1 MPSKLSKRRF
11 WSLNF
16 LIASLFLIVFY
27 QLFQLTVLRRP
38 ALLALA
44 EKQHNLTM
52 DLLPLRGPILDRNGR
67 ELATNLTTPSIYA
80 VPRLIGKNQKEL
92 FAVALEG
99 ILGLDRQYL
108 LERLSRDKAFVW
120 LKRRSPPDVAEKIRR
135 LKSPALG
142 IVNEF
147 QRFYPQGDL
156 LAQILG
162 FTNIDSAGL
171 EGIELH
177 LNSELKGERGRRDT
191 KRDALGREVK
201 AFEIKTIPAKDGS
214 KVYLTIDQ
222 HLQYL
227 TERALEHAFRQ
238 WRAKGAAAIVMNPK
252 TGEILAMVNRPTFN
266 PNQQA
271 GADPESKRNRAITDM
286 YEPGSIFKIVTA
298 SAALNEG
305 KAALDQIF
313 FCENG
318 EYRYSGSRVLHDVH
332 GYGDLTF
339 EQVIVK
345 SSNIGTVK
353 IAALLEP
360 ETLQSYI
367 EKFGFGRPAGIDLPG
382 EAPGFTRSPRQWSK
396 TSPYNIPIGQEIMVT
411 ALQVT
416 AAMAAIANG
425 GNLVKPYLVSKI
437 EDQAGVVLKENKPL
451 VKWQVMRPETAKEM
465 RRILGRV
472 VEEGTGKMARING
485 IPLGGKTGTAQK
497 VLPNGKGYSHSNFIS
512 SFVGFGPV
520 DDPQLVMTVMV
531 DDPRGSYYGGTVA
544 APVFKE
550 VMEAALLYS
559 GYIPQNAQV
568 LQPLKPEQEIPENP
582 PTLLPAQTSGTR
594 L

>member
-1 MPSKLSKRRF
+1 MPLKLLKQRF
-11 WSLNF
+11 WSLHF
-16 LIASLFLIVFY
+16 LVFSLFLIVFY
-27 QLFQLTVLRRP
+27 QLFQLTILRRP
-38 ALLALA
+38 ALLELA
-44 EKQHNLTM
+44 EKQHKLTM
-52 DLLPLRGPILDRNGR
+52 DLMPLRGPILDRKGR

-92 FAVALEG
+92 FAAALAG
-99 ILGLDRQYL
+99 ILEMDRGYL

-120 LKRRSPPDVAEKIRR
+120 LKRRVSPRAAEKIRQ

-162 FTNIDSAGL
+162 FTNIDNVGL
-171 EGIELH
+171 EGIELY
-177 LNSELKGERGRRDT
+177 LNRELEGRPGRRYT

-201 AFEIKTIPAKDGS
+201 AFEIKTIPALDGN
-214 KVYLTIDQ
+214 KIYLTIDQ

-238 WRAKGAAAIVMNPK
+238 WKARGAAAIVMNPK

-266 PNQQA
+266 PNQQ
-271 GADPESKRNRAITDM
+271 GTSDPESKRNRAITDM

-298 SAALNEG
+298 SAVLNEG

-318 EYRYSGSRVLHDVH
+318 EYRYGPRVLHDVH
-332 GYGDLTF
+332 GYGNLTF
-339 EQVIVK
+339 EEVIVK

-353 IAALLEP
+353 IASLLEP
-360 ETLQSYI
+360 ELFQSYI
-367 EKFGFGRPAGIDLPG
+367 EKFGFGKLTGIDLPA
-382 EAPGFTRSPRQWSK
+382 EASGFTRPPRQWSK
-396 TSPYNIPIGQEIMVT
+396 TSPYNIPIGHEVMVT
-411 ALQVT
+411 AIQVT
-416 AAMAAIANG
+416 TAMAAIANG
-425 GNLVKPYLVSKI
+425 GQLMKPYLVSKI
-437 EDQAGVVLKENKPL
+437 EDQAGVVLKENKPV
-451 VKWQVMRPETAKEM
+451 VKWQVMRPEAAKEM
-465 RRILGRV
+465 QRILGRV
-472 VEEGTGKMARING
+472 VEEGTGKNARING
-485 IPLGGKTGTAQK
+485 IRVGGKTGTAQK
-497 VLPNGKGYSHSNFIS
+497 VLPNGKGYSHNNFIS
-512 SFVGFGPV
+512 SFVGLAPV
-520 DDPQLVMTVMV
+520 HDPRFVMTVMV

-550 VMEAALLYS
+550 VMEAALLHS
-559 GYIPQNAQV
+559 GYIPENAQV
-568 LQPLKPEQEIPENP
+568 LEPLKPEQEIPENP
-582 PTLLPAQTSGTR
+582 PTLLPTQASGTR